1 MRKDT
6 CCIICGKLIPNAHHL
21 TKYCGEKCLITVR
34 KQQNRMKTE
43 IRRRRN
49 AEFEALP
56 ETEKS
61 EIMMDARRDIMESL
75 DNGTP
80 LYKFKG
86 K

>member
-1 MRKDT
+1 MIKDKN
-6 CCIICGKLIPNAHHL
+6 CVVCGKLIPNAHHL
-21 TKYCGEKCLITVR
+21 TKYCGEKCLIALR
-34 KQQNRMKTE
+34 KQRNRMKTE

-56 ETEKS
+56 EREKG

-80 LYKFKG
+80 LYKCK
-86 K
+86 

>member
-1 MRKDT
+1 MRSDKK
-6 CCIICGKLIPNAHHL
+6 CIICGKLMPNAHHL
-21 TKYCGEKCLITVR
+21 KKYCSETCLITVR
-34 KQQNRMKTE
+34 KQQNRVKTE

-56 ETEKS
+56 EKEKS
-61 EIMMDARRDIMESL
+61 EIMMEARKDIMESL